1 MAHEWPHPLREIQA
15 SIDHLLRAARL
26 GPSLSEWDFCF
37 DVGVRRPAPLD
48 PDGDGYI
55 WLTNPLPADLSQPF
69 LGGLLTAQQ
78 VQQAAVQADMLT
90 ADRQLGAYV
99 QQLGLPVRVM
109 EIWPMSVQQLH
120 DRITMLTALLCV
132 WALVCS
138 LIEGMT
144 MTWPGSPPHDH
155 EKCMLRALTAPG
167 AIAAD
172 HVLYRMTEIG
182 TTSGFHAALYRA
194 SRQRARAL
202 SMLITCRQ
210 ALQQLREQQLPQSAD
225 QQQQRLSQLT
235 VQQQTQQVCEL
246 RAQLDACMSELHR
259 TREFYQ
265 DSAHRMHDALSSLM
279 RRHDR
284 VHQQFRRMQHRYY
297 RLVERVSVQAPH
309 LLDQQQQGDDQQQH
323 DDNQQQQDDYQQQGE
338 APEID

>member
-1 MAHEWPHPLREIQA
+1 MAHHWPHPLREIQA
-15 SIDHLLRAARL
+15 DIDHLLRASRL

-37 DVGVRRPAPLD
+37 DVNVRRPAPLD
-48 PDGDGYI
+48 PDGDGYM

-78 VQQAAVQADMLT
+78 VQQAAIHADMLS

-99 QQLGLPVRVM
+99 QQLGLPARVM
-109 EIWPMSVQQLH
+109 EIWPMSEQQLQ
-120 DRITMLTALLCV
+120 DRVTVLTALLCA

-138 LIEGMT
+138 LIEGMAR
-144 MTWPGSPPHDH
+144 TWPGSPPHDH
-155 EKCMLRALTAPG
+155 EKRMLRALTAPG
-167 AIAAD
+167 AITAD
-172 HVLYRMTEIG
+172 HVIYRMTEIG
-182 TTSGFHAALYRA
+182 TTSGYDAALCRA

-210 ALQQLREQQLPQSAD
+210 ALQQLREQQLLQSAD
-225 QQQQRLSQLT
+225 HQQQQLLQLT
-235 VQQQTQQVCEL
+235 VQQQTQQICEL

-279 RRHDR
+279 HRHDR
-284 VHQQFRRMQHRYY
+284 VHQQFRRLQHRHY
-297 RLVERVSVQAPH
+297 RLMERVAVQAPH
-309 LLDQQQQGDDQQQH
+309 LLNQQQQGHDQQQVCF
-323 DDNQQQQDDYQQQGE
+323 
-338 APEID
+338 